1 MSSNCFLPEL
11 DRKKTQEALEA
22 EFEKYRI
29 FKAVTFEEKE
39 ASTTSSYTE
48 RFHGPTNVTSDST
61 ADVAIYNVDTQA
73 SRMAHIQRIDRAVSR
88 LHPKE
93 QLLIR
98 ERYLKQDY
106 VFDYVIYNQ
115 VFNPPISEK
124 TYAKIRWKAFYKL
137 ALALNVAVEKK
148 YETGS

>member
-48 RFHGPTNVTSDST
+48 RFHGQTNVTSDST
-61 ADVAIYNVDTQA
+61 ANVAIYNIDTQA
-73 SRMAHIQRIDRAVSR
+73 ARKAYIERIDRAVAR

-98 ERYLKQDY
+98 ERYLKHDY
-106 VFDYVIYNQ
+106 VYDYVIYNHI
-115 VFNPPISEK
+115 FNPPISER
-124 TYAKIRWKAFYKL
+124 TYYKIRWKAFYKL
-137 ALALNVAVEKK
+137 ALALNLAVER
-148 YETGS
+148 

>member
-11 DRKKTQEALEA
+11 DRKKTQELLEA

-29 FKAVTFEEKE
+29 FKTVTFEEKE
-39 ASTTSSYTE
+39 SNITSSYTE
-48 RFHGPTNVTSDST
+48 RFHGQTNVTSDQT
-61 ADVAIYNVDTQA
+61 ANVAVYNIDTQA
-73 SRMAHIQRIDRAVSR
+73 ARKAYIERIDRAVAR

-106 VFDYVIYNQ
+106 VYDYVIYNQ

-148 YETGS
+148 YETES

>member
-11 DRKKTQEALEA
+11 DRKKTQELLEA

-29 FKAVTFEEKE
+29 FKTITFEEKE

-48 RFHGPTNVTSDST
+48 RFHGPTNVTSDQT
-61 ADVAIYNVDTQA
+61 ADIAVYNVDTQA
-73 SRMAHIQRIDRAVSR
+73 ARKAHIQRIDRAVSR

-98 ERYLKQDY
+98 ERYLKHDY
-106 VFDYVIYNQ
+106 VYDYVIYNQ
-115 VFNPPISEK
+115 IFNPPISER
-124 TYAKIRWKAFYKL
+124 TYYKIRWKAFYKL
-137 ALALNVAVEKK
+137 ALALNLAVER
-148 YETGS
+148 

>member
-11 DRKKTQEALEA
+11 DRKKTQELLEA

-29 FKAVTFEEKE
+29 FKATTFEEKE
-39 ASTTSSYTE
+39 ANITSSYQE
-48 RFHGPTNVTSDST
+48 LFHGPTNVTSDQT
-61 ADVAIYNVDTQA
+61 ANIAIYNIDVPA
-73 SRMAHIQRIDRAVSR
+73 ARKAHIQRIDRAVAR

-98 ERYLKQDY
+98 ERYLKDDY
-106 VFDYVIYNQ
+106 VFDYVIYNHI
-115 VFNPPISEK
+115 FNPPISDK

-137 ALALNVAVEKK
+137 ALALNIAVEKK
-148 YETGS
+148 